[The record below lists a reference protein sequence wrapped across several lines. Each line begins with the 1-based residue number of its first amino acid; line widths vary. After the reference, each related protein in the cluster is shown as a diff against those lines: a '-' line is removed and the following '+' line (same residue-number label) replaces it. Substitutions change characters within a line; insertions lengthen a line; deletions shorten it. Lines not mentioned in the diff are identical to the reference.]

1 MKPVWIRGSGAWSA
15 AGHGVGLLAGACLE
29 AQLTPARLRFK
40 SLGAEVELPYL
51 RAPARDAQAGLRV
64 AEEALGAHL
73 GVSRS
78 PRFGLFVGT
87 SSSGIAGHERAYAEA
102 AARGSDAYPIH
113 SPDQSKAARQLHAA
127 LACQGPHYTL
137 STACSSAANALL
149 YASLALRDGRLDE
162 ALVVGIEEE
171 NRLSQQGFFS
181 LMLATRDSCRPFDA
195 RRDGIVLGECAAAL
209 WLSTRQGEAR
219 WRVLG
224 GASLC
229 DAVHP
234 TNPDAAKIAATIHA
248 ALADAGIGSEAVTAV
263 KAHGTGTRAND
274 QAEAL
279 GLRRVFG
286 ERVPPFTSLKPA
298 IGHTL
303 GACGALETA
312 AFLACLEA
320 GCVPA
325 TRGFAETDPELGIAP
340 LDRPLPWRGGI
351 VLLNYFGFGGNN
363 CSLVVEESPAC

>member
-1 MKPVWIRGSGAWSA
+1 MKPVWLRGSGAWSA
-15 AGHGVGLLAGACLE
+15 AGHGIDLLASACLE
-29 AQLTPARLRFK
+29 AQLRPSRLRFR

-51 RAPARDAQAGLRV
+51 RAPAPDPQAPLT
-64 AEEALGAHL
+64 AAHEALGEHRDHC
-73 GVSRS
+73 RS
-78 PRFGLFVGT
+78 ERFGLFLGT
-87 SSSGIAGHERAYAEA
+87 SSSGIAAHERAYAEA
-102 AARGSDAYPIH
+102 AARGDAAFPIH
-113 SPDQSKAARQLHAA
+113 SPDQSKTARLLHAA
-127 LACQGPHYTL
+127 LDIGGPYYTL
-137 STACSSAANALL
+137 NTACSSAANALL
-149 YASLALRDGRLDE
+149 YAGLSLRGGDLDD

-181 LMLATRDSCRPFDA
+181 LMLTTRERCRPFDA

-209 WLSTRQGEAR
+209 WLSTQRAGAR
-219 WRVLG
+219 WRLLG

-229 DAVHP
+229 DALHP
-234 TNPDAAKIAATIHA
+234 TNPDAAKIAETIEA
-248 ALADAGIGSEAVTAV
+248 ALADAGVDKHAVTAV

-286 ERVPPFTSLKPA
+286 EQVPPFTSLKPA

-303 GACGALETA
+303 GACGAVETA

-325 TRGFAETDPELGIAP
+325 TRGFAEADAELGVAP
-340 LDRPLPWRGGI
+340 LQAGRAWRGGV
-351 VLLNYFGFGGNN
+351 VLLNYVGFGGNN
-363 CSLVVEESPAC
+363 CALLVEDTRPC